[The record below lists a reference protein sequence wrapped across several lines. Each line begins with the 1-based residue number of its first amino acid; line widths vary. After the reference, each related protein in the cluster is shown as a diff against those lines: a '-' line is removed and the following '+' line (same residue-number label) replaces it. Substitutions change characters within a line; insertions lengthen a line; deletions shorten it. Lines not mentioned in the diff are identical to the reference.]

1 MSTVHESFHSGYVSI
16 IGRPNV
22 GKSTLLNA
30 LLGQK
35 VSIVAAR
42 PQTTRNRILGIKN
55 LPDAQI
61 IFIDTP
67 GIHRPKNLLGE
78 VMLRSVKEVLEE
90 IDIIVFVA
98 EPGDD
103 AGRDEII
110 IESLKDTDKPVFLLI
125 NKIDSVR
132 KPEILRMIDQYKGRF
147 PFKEIIPVSALKK
160 DGTDRV
166 LQGIIGC
173 LPAGPR
179 YYPEDIVTDQVER
192 FMAAEIIREKIMGKT
207 TEEIPYC
214 VAVEVQ
220 DWSERE
226 DGIVSISANI
236 YVEREGQKGII
247 IGEKGRKLKEIG
259 TLARIEIERLIDAKV
274 FLQLWVKVRKG
285 WRDDQ
290 KALHELGYK

>member
-1 MSTVHESFHSGYVSI
+1 MKESFRSGYVSI

-78 VMLRSVKEVLEE
+78 VMVSSAREALQE
-90 IDIIVFVA
+90 IDIILFVA
-98 EPGDD
+98 EPGNA
-103 AGRDEII
+103 AGRDNII
-110 IESLKDTDKPVFLLI
+110 VESLNNMDKPIFLLI
-125 NKIDSVR
+125 NKIDSVK
-132 KPEILRMIDQYKGRF
+132 KPEILRIIDQYKGLL
-147 PFKEIIPVSALKK
+147 PFKEIIPVSALKR

-166 LQGIIGC
+166 LERILEY
-173 LPAGPR
+173 LPKGPQ

-192 FMAAEIIREKIMGKT
+192 FMAAEIIREKIMEKT
-207 TEEIPYC
+207 TEEIPYS

-226 DGIVSISANI
+226 DGVVSISANI

-247 IGEKGRKLKEIG
+247 IGEKGRKLKEVG
-259 TLARIEIERLIDAKV
+259 TLARIEIERLLDAKV
-274 FLQLWVKVRKG
+274 FLQVWVKVKKG
-285 WRDDQ
+285 WRDD
-290 KALHELGYK
+290 KKVLHELGYK

>member
-1 MSTVHESFHSGYVSI
+1 MREPFRSGYVSI

-55 LPDAQI
+55 LPGAQI

-67 GIHRPKNLLGE
+67 GVHRPKNLLGE
-78 VMLRSVKEVLEE
+78 VMLRSVGEALQG
-90 IDIIVFVA
+90 IDIILFVTD
-98 EPGDD
+98 PGKD
-103 AGRDEII
+103 AGKDDLIV
-110 IESLKDTDKPVFLLI
+110 ESLDGIDKPVFLLI

-132 KPEILRMIDQYKGRF
+132 KPEILRIIDQYKGLF
-147 PFKEIIPVSALKK
+147 TFKEIIPVSALKK
-160 DGTDRV
+160 DGIDRV
-166 LQGIIGC
+166 LEKILGY
-173 LPAGPR
+173 LPAGPQ

-192 FMAAEIIREKIMGKT
+192 FMAAEIIREKIMAKT
-207 TEEIPYC
+207 TEEIPYS

-220 DWSERE
+220 QWSERK
-226 DGIVSISANI
+226 DGVVSISANI

-247 IGEKGRKLKEIG
+247 IGEKGRKLKEVG
-259 TLARIEIERLIDAKV
+259 TLARIEIERLLDAKV

-285 WRDDQ
+285 WRDD
-290 KALHELGYK
+290 KKVLHELGYK

>member
-1 MSTVHESFHSGYVSI
+1 MQEAFRSGYVSI

-30 LLGQK
+30 ILGQK

-55 LPDAQI
+55 LPGAQI

-67 GIHRPKNLLGE
+67 GMHRPKNLLGE
-78 VMLRSVKEVLEE
+78 AMVNSAREALQE
-90 IDIIVFVA
+90 IDVILFVT
-98 EPGDD
+98 EPAHD
-103 AGRDEII
+103 AG
-110 IESLKDTDKPVFLLI
+110 KDSMIVQALQNIDKPVFLLI
-125 NKIDSVR
+125 NKIDSVK
-132 KPEILRMIDQYKGRF
+132 KPEILRIIDQYKGLL
-147 PFKEIIPVSALKK
+147 PFREIIPVSALRK

-166 LQGIIGC
+166 AEKILEY
-173 LPAGPR
+173 LPAGPQ
-179 YYPEDIVTDQVER
+179 YYPDDLVTDQIER

-207 TEEIPYC
+207 TEEIPYS

-220 DWSERE
+220 EWTERE
-226 DGIVSISANI
+226 DGVVCIGANI

-247 IGEKGRKLKEIG
+247 IGEKGRMLKEVG
-259 TLARIEIERLIDAKV
+259 TLARIEIERLLDAKV
-274 FLQLWVKVRKG
+274 FLQLWVKVKKG
-285 WRDDQ
+285 WRDDK